1 MEKKEEKLKDINDLL
16 KREIEPQMEKLRKVH
31 FFDLFEIF
39 ILKKEKETYLLW
51 KSGEMELNRLTK
63 ILSAYEYFSKST
75 ILTNLQNE
83 IEELR
88 VIDSRNKQNRES
100 SGFELS
106 QIEKKISSYENEKRR
121 ASNMNE
127 NKGSLDQKFN
137 EKQKQ
142 IIQLESEMKNML
154 KNLQTLEE
162 EQTNREAFRKQNKS
176 KLAKMAQMIDF
187 SNITLKEYEDALRE
201 KKAQFEEAKRNL
213 QGSKGGGNN
222 LEEAYESVKK
232 QLEIA
237 EKKMQ
242 ENQNHIHA
250 LNQKIFQVQEQL
262 EVEQSAFEM
271 SVNNRYFSKIL
282 LKAFSFQEK

>member
-1 MEKKEEKLKDINDLL
+1 M
-16 KREIEPQMEKLRKVH
+16 
-31 FFDLFEIF
+31 
-39 ILKKEKETYLLW
+39 W

-63 ILSAYEYFSKST
+63 ILSAYEYFSKSS

-88 VIDSRNKQNRES
+88 AIDSRNKQNREN

-106 QIEKKISSYENEKRR
+106 QIEKKISSYESEKRR
-121 ASNMNE
+121 TSNMNE
-127 NKGSLDQKFN
+127 NKNNLDQRFN

-142 IIQLESEMKNML
+142 IIQMESEMKNML
-154 KNLQTLEE
+154 KNLGTLEE
-162 EQTNREAFRKQNKS
+162 EQTNRETFRKQNKS
-176 KLAKMAQMIDF
+176 KLLKMAQMIDF
-187 SNITLKEYEDALRE
+187 SNDTLKEYENAMKE

-213 QGSKGGGNN
+213 QGSKGGNN

-242 ENQNHIHA
+242 DNQNHIHG
-250 LNQKIFQVQEQL
+250 LNQKIFQIQEQL
-262 EVEQSAFEM
+262 ELEKSAFEM
-271 SVNNRYFSKIL
+271 SINNRYFI
-282 LKAFSFQEK
+282 